1 MKVNDR
7 LSKLSAG
14 EVPQFG
20 QICKVIQAYVG
31 RIFEA
36 LAKSLSTNSLEFFYD
51 NLLKGI
57 GGVEYNFIW
66 MMLYQIIF
74 GMIS

>member
-36 LAKSLSTNSLEFFYD
+36 LAKILPTTSLVTFYD
-51 NLLKGI
+51 NLLEGI
-57 GGVEYNFIW
+57 GDVEDNFI
-66 MMLYQIIF
+66 
-74 GMIS
+74 